1 MTSLRAKFVRRTT
14 QAFFKTIDAE
24 KADVQAM
31 RSLWHSSA
39 RVLWTARKVRVE
51 EATVHGLNAEWLT
64 PKGAPEDKLLLYL
77 HGGAYVMG
85 NCATHR
91 QLVSYLAKYS
101 GVKALLPEYR
111 LAPEHPFPAA
121 IEDAA
126 GLYHSLLAD
135 GYVAENIVIA
145 GDSAG
150 GGLTMATLLSLRD
163 AGDPLPAAVCLL
175 SPWLDLASTG
185 ESMTTRAK
193 KDPWFQP
200 EDMPVVAAYYC
211 NNDELQNP
219 LASPVY
225 ADLSGLP
232 PLYIQVGQDEILLSD
247 STRAAEKVKA
257 AGGEVEIEIWPGMW
271 HVFQAFLHQVPES
284 KKAAKKIGK
293 FVQRILKDERSLEA

>member
-14 QAFFKTIDAE
+14 RAYFNTIDAK

-31 RSLWHSSA
+31 RKKWHSA
-39 RVLWTARKVRVE
+39 AKILWTARKVKIEQARVS
-51 EATVHGLNAEWLT
+51 GLNSEWLT
-64 PKGAPEDKLLLYL
+64 PKGAPDDKLLLYL

-121 IEDAA
+121 IEDAV
-126 GLYHSLLAD
+126 GLYRSLLAK
-135 GYVAENIVIA
+135 GYSAQNIVIA

-150 GGLTMATLLSLRD
+150 GGLTMATLLSLRES
-163 AGDPLPAAVCLL
+163 GDPLPAAACLL
-175 SPWLDLASTG
+175 SPWLDLAATG

-200 EDMPVVAAYYC
+200 EDMPIVAAYYC
-211 NNDELQNP
+211 NDDELKNP
-219 LASPVY
+219 LVSPVY
-225 ADLSGLP
+225 ANLSGLP
-232 PLYIQVGQDEILLSD
+232 PLYIQVGEDEIGSPFNAISAD
-247 STRAAEKVKA
+247 SSKRACKSADSSALITPDGQKNRKNTIIKGQRFGAEL
-257 AGGEVEIEIWPGMW
+257 PTC
-271 HVFQAFLHQVPES
+271 
-284 KKAAKKIGK
+284 
-293 FVQRILKDERSLEA
+293 SLAET

>member
-14 QAFFKTIDAE
+14 RAFFRTIDAE
-24 KADVQAM
+24 KADVHAM
-31 RSLWHSSA
+31 RKTWHSA
-39 RVLWTARKVRVE
+39 AKVLWTARKVKVE
-51 EATVHGLNAEWLT
+51 QAEVHGLNTEWLT
-64 PKGAPEDKLLLYL
+64 PKESPEDKLLLYL

-91 QLVSYLAKYS
+91 QLVSYIAKYS

-121 IEDAA
+121 IEDAV
-126 GLYHSLLAD
+126 GLYRSLLAD
-135 GYVAENIVIA
+135 GYSPENIVIA

-150 GGLTMATLLSLRD
+150 GGLAMATLLSLRD

-200 EDMPVVAAYYC
+200 KDMPIVAAYYC
-211 NNDELQNP
+211 TDDEFKNP

-232 PLYIQVGQDEILLSD
+232 PLYIQVGEDEILLSD

-284 KKAAKKIGK
+284 KKAVKKIGAY
-293 FVQRILKDERSLEA
+293 VRRALKCAPEEL

>member
-24 KADVQAM
+24 KADVQVM
-31 RSLWHSSA
+31 RKTWHA
-39 RVLWTARKVRVE
+39 AAKVLWTATKVKVE
-51 EATVHGLNAEWLT
+51 QARVHGLNSEWLT
-64 PKGAPEDKLLLYL
+64 PKGSPDDKLLLYL

-91 QLVSYLAKYS
+91 QLVSYIAKYS
-101 GVKALLPEYR
+101 GIKALLPEYR
-111 LAPEHPFPAA
+111 LAPEDPFPAA
-121 IEDAA
+121 IEDAV
-126 GLYHSLLAD
+126 GLYRSLLAN
-135 GYVAENIVIA
+135 GYSAEDIVIA

-163 AGDPLPAAVCLL
+163 AGDPLPAAACLL
-175 SPWLDLASTG
+175 SPWLDLAATG

-211 NNDELQNP
+211 NDGELRDP
-219 LASPVY
+219 LVSPVY

-232 PLYIQVGQDEILLSD
+232 PLYIQVGENEILLSD
-247 STRAAEKVKA
+247 STRAADKVKA

-284 KKAAKKIGK
+284 KKAVKKIGAYVRK
-293 FVQRILKDERSLEA
+293 ALKYAPEGP

>member
-14 QAFFKTIDAE
+14 RAFFKTIDAE

-31 RSLWHSSA
+31 RGLWHSA
-39 RVLWTARKVRVE
+39 AKVLWTARKVKVE

-64 PKGAPEDKLLLYL
+64 PKGCPDDKLLLYL

-121 IEDAA
+121 IDDAA
-126 GLYHSLLAD
+126 GLYRSLLAE
-135 GYVAENIVIA
+135 GYSPDNIVIA

-163 AGDPLPAAVCLL
+163 AGDPLPAAICLL

-193 KDPWFQP
+193 KDPWFHP
-200 EDMPVVAAYYC
+200 KDMPIVAAYYC
-211 NNDELQNP
+211 NDDEIKNP

-232 PLYIQVGQDEILLSD
+232 PLYIQVGGDEILLSD
-247 STRAAEKVKA
+247 STRAADKVKA

-271 HVFQAFLHQVPES
+271 HVFQAFLLQVPES
-284 KKAAKKIGK
+284 KKAVKKIGAY
-293 FVQRILKDERSLEA
+293 VRRALKCAPEEL

>member
-14 QAFFKTIDAE
+14 RAYFNTIDAK

-31 RSLWHSSA
+31 RKKWHSA
-39 RVLWTARKVRVE
+39 AKILWTARKVKIEQARVS
-51 EATVHGLNAEWLT
+51 GLNSEWLT
-64 PKGAPEDKLLLYL
+64 PKGAPDDKLLLYL

-121 IEDAA
+121 IEDAV
-126 GLYHSLLAD
+126 GLYRSLLAK
-135 GYVAENIVIA
+135 GYSAQNIVIA

-150 GGLTMATLLSLRD
+150 GGLTMATLLSLRES
-163 AGDPLPAAVCLL
+163 GDPLPAAACLL
-175 SPWLDLASTG
+175 SPWLDLAATG

-200 EDMPVVAAYYC
+200 EDMPIVAAYYC
-211 NNDELQNP
+211 NDDELKNP
-219 LASPVY
+219 LVSPVY
-225 ADLSGLP
+225 ANLSGLP
-232 PLYIQVGQDEILLSD
+232 PLYIQVGEDEILLSD
-247 STRAAEKVKA
+247 STRAAEKVKS
-257 AGGEVEIEIWPGMW
+257 AGGDVEIEIWPGMW
-271 HVFQAFLHQVPES
+271 HVFQAFLHHVPES

-293 FVQRILKDERSLEA
+293 FVRRILTDGRPSKA

>member
-14 QAFFKTIDAE
+14 RALFNTIDAE
-24 KADVQAM
+24 KADVHAM
-31 RSLWHSSA
+31 RKTWHSA
-39 RVLWTARKVRVE
+39 ANVLWTPRQVTIE
-51 EATVHGLNAEWLT
+51 QDNVHGLNAEWLT
-64 PKGAPEDKLLLYL
+64 PKGCPDDKLLLYL

-91 QLVSYLAKYS
+91 QMVSYIAKYS
-101 GVKALLPEYR
+101 GIKALLPEYR

-121 IEDAA
+121 VDDAV
-126 GLYHSLLAD
+126 GLYRSLLAN
-135 GYVAENIVIA
+135 GYSASNIVIA

-150 GGLTMATLLSLRD
+150 GGLTVATMLSLRD
-163 AGDPLPAAVCLL
+163 AHIPLPAAACLL
-175 SPWLDLASTG
+175 SPWLDLAATG

-200 EDMPVVAAYYC
+200 EDMSIVAAYYC
-211 NNDELQNP
+211 RPDQIRNP
-219 LASPVY
+219 LVSPVY
-225 ADLSGLP
+225 TDLSGLP
-232 PLYIQVGQDEILLSD
+232 PLYIQVGEDEILLSD

-284 KKAAKKIGK
+284 KKAVKKIGAY
-293 FVQRILKDERSLEA
+293 VNRALKSAPEGP